1 MVKKSGKSVYEVP
14 VRIGFDTDSPQ
25 PLIGVAAVLIA
36 ELGIDCLA
44 PLVKGITDVSSQLE
58 GFVYTN
64 LQLFPM
70 VITPFLI
77 VWGVLSD
84 D

>member
-1 MVKKSGKSVYEVP
+1 M
-14 VRIGFDTDSPQ
+14 
-25 PLIGVAAVLIA
+25 AVLIA

-77 VWGVLSD
+77 VWDVLSD

>member
-1 MVKKSGKSVYEVP
+1 MATNLPPDYIKTPYF
-14 VRIGFDTDSPQ
+14 IQLT
-25 PLIGVAAVLIA
+25 GVMAVLIA
-36 ELGIDCLA
+36 ELGINCLA
-44 PLVKGITDVSSQLE
+44 PLVMGLTDISSQLE
-58 GFVYTN
+58 GNIYTN

-77 VWGVLSD
+77 VWDILSD

>member
-1 MVKKSGKSVYEVP
+1 M
-14 VRIGFDTDSPQ
+14 
-25 PLIGVAAVLIA
+25 AVLIT

-44 PLVKGITDVSSQLE
+44 PLVTGFTDVSSQLE
-58 GFVYTN
+58 GFTYTN
-64 LQLFPM
+64 LQLFPI

-77 VWGVLSD
+77 VWDILSD

>member
-1 MVKKSGKSVYEVP
+1 M
-14 VRIGFDTDSPQ
+14 
-25 PLIGVAAVLIA
+25 AVLIA
-36 ELGIDCLA
+36 ELGINCLA
-44 PLVKGITDVSSQLE
+44 PLVMGLTDVSSQLE
-58 GFVYTN
+58 GNIYTN

-77 VWGVLSD
+77 VWDILSD

>member
-1 MVKKSGKSVYEVP
+1 MRLPSPPPDYVKTPYFSQ
-14 VRIGFDTDSPQ
+14 RT
-25 PLIGVAAVLIA
+25 GVMAVLIA
-36 ELGIDCLA
+36 ELGINCLA
-44 PLVKGITDVSSQLE
+44 PLVMGLTDISSQLE
-58 GFVYTN
+58 GNIYTN

-77 VWGVLSD
+77 VWDILSD